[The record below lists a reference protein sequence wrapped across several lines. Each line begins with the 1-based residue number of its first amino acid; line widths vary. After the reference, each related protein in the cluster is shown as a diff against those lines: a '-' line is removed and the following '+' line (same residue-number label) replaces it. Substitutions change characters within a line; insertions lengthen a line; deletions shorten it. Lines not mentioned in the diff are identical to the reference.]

1 MKRVAVYAGTRN
13 VYGMMASAAKSL
25 LEHTR
30 MNRVCFLIEDDAFPE
45 KLPDVIDCINVSG
58 QTWLDPEGPN
68 YNSPVTYMSNIRLAL
83 PEILPEE
90 DRVLWLD
97 IDTIVMKDIGEIFE
111 TDLTGFY
118 VAMVEE
124 PVRSKYP
131 FMYFNA
137 GVALMDL
144 ERMRDGIYLKCIDLL
159 NRVAYTA
166 QDQDMLNLFCQGEIR
181 KIPPQWNDAGHITEP
196 TLDPYIRHFAGA
208 LKQDG
213 RPYFDAYA
221 KAEWRLKE

>member
-1 MKRVAVYAGTRN
+1 MKTMIAIPCMDTVTSRFAASLMALKQVGDPCIKYFGMNSLIYDTRN
-13 VYGMMASAAKSL
+13 QIAKMA
-25 LEHTR
+25 
-30 MNRVCFLIEDDAFPE
+30 IE
-45 KLPDVIDCINVSG
+45 
-58 QTWLDPEGPN
+58 EGC
-68 YNSPVTYMSNIRLAL
+68 
-83 PEILPEE
+83 

-118 VAMVEE
+118 AAMVEE

-144 ERMRDGIYLKCIDLL
+144 KRMRDGIYLKCIDLL

-181 KIPPQWNDAGHITEP
+181 KIHPQWNDAGHITEP
-196 TLDPYIRHFAGA
+196 TPDPYIRHFAGA